1 MQGGR
6 QLQGFSP
13 PGGRRPLRV
22 PLSDVHLE
30 ADGGDLLPAF
40 ALPPGAYATVAL
52 AEIMKSEP

>member
-30 ADGGDLLPAF
+30 ADGDDLLLVF
-40 ALPPGAYATVAL
+40 TLPPGAYATVAL
-52 AEIMKSEP
+52 AKIMKSGP